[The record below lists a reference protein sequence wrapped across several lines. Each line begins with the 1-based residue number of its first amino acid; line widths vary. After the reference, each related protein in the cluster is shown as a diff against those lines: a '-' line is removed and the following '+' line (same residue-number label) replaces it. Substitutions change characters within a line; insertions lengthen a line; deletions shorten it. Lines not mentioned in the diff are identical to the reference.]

1 MNQNFSL
8 LSERHYYV
16 DISPRI
22 TSREKKILLYVFET
36 YKKYRKNPVKISS
49 EKISTIL
56 NAEKKDLNV
65 FLEKLSKKIDQKKY
79 FWKSGALEVQF
90 SNDMRGGDYGIR
102 EQGRFSSLPLRE
114 DS

>member
-1 MNQNFSL
+1 MNQDFSL
-8 LSERHYYV
+8 LPERYYYV

-65 FLEKLSKKIDQKKY
+65 FLEKLTY
-79 FWKSGALEVQF
+79 NF
-90 SNDMRGGDYGIR
+90 
-102 EQGRFSSLPLRE
+102 
-114 DS
+114 